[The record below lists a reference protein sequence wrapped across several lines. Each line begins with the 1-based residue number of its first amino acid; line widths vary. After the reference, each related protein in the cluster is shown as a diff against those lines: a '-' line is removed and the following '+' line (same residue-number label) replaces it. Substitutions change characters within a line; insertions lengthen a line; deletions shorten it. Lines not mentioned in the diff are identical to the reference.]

1 MPAPSPADWR
11 RPPNQNMIRRKESWP
26 VVGETEALMPD
37 GAWTVRLD
45 GCVGAARTLTLD
57 DLAALPQTE
66 RLVDIHCVTR
76 WSKLDCRFEGV
87 RVMDLLTAAEPAQEA
102 VSVRF
107 VAHSAR
113 KHDTTLTLADIQR
126 HDPLIA
132 LRYDGAPLPDEHG
145 GPVRIVTPGKYFY
158 KSCKWLGR
166 IELLSEH
173 RLGYWESVPGYHD
186 GADPWR
192 EERYVTGSIP
202 PDLRERMIAQRRF
215 GGRDLLSCVFD
226 GEELSGL
233 DAKGATLRNTSFI
246 GATLKDADFSET
258 YLVNARF
265 VRADLSG
272 AKLND
277 SDIMGVDFS
286 RADLRGVSFAGAKLF
301 GASFYD
307 ETAGPDSGARLDPDA
322 DLNEAQIDTLTDA
335 QAGYVRRALGKT

>member
-66 RLVDIHCVTR
+66 RQVDIHCVTR

-87 RVMDLLTAAEPAQEA
+87 RVMDLLTAAEPAPEA

-132 LRYDGAPLPDEHG
+132 LRYDGAPLPAEHG
-145 GPVRIVTPGKYFY
+145 GPVRIVTPGRYFY
-158 KSCKWLGR
+158 KSIKWLET
-166 IELLSEH
+166 IELRTDN
-173 RLGYWESVPGYHD
+173 RLGYWEAGPGYHD
-186 GADPWR
+186 NADPWR
-192 EERYVTGSIP
+192 EERFVTGNIP
-202 PDLRERMIAQRRF
+202 PELRQRMIDRRSL
-215 GGRDLLSCVFD
+215 GKRDLLGVDFS
-226 GEELSGL
+226 GEDLTGL
-233 DAKGATLRNTSFI
+233 DAAETVMRNCGFVKAGLRRSSFRDANISGGAFDGADMVDADLTRACCNGTSFI
-246 GATLKDADFSET
+246 GA
-258 YLVNARF
+258 
-265 VRADLSG
+265 DLRS
-272 AKLND
+272 
-277 SDIMGVDFS
+277 VDFTD
-286 RADLRGVSFAGAKLF
+286 AELF
-301 GASFYD
+301 GATFVGED
-307 ETAGPDSGARLDPDA
+307 GANGAIVDRQTLIAP
-322 DLNEAQIDTLTDA
+322 AQIATMTDA
-335 QAGYVRRALGKT
+335 NRAYLDAALAAAP